1 MLLGVFYMIIN
12 RYNIKFR
19 WKWLVTIVIVAS
31 LFNIMGG
38 IRSMLS
44 NKIAFNKDI
53 VVSSL
58 KNNEFTIPFNTLID
72 EVALYEKNADAY
84 NF

>member
-1 MLLGVFYMIIN
+1 
-12 RYNIKFR
+12 
-19 WKWLVTIVIVAS
+19 
-31 LFNIMGG
+31 
-38 IRSMLS
+38 MLS

-84 NF
+84 NFKKEKPI

>member
-1 MLLGVFYMIIN
+1 MLLGVFFIIVY
-12 RYNIKFR
+12 RYNIKFG
-19 WKWLVTIVIVAS
+19 WKWMVTIVIVAS

-38 IRSMLS
+38 VRSMLS

-72 EVALYEKNADAY
+72 EVASYEKNPTL
-84 NF
+84 